1 MIRNHL
7 YRLLH
12 YSSFTKLI
20 KMGLLSSFA
29 PLVSSFHPD
38 ICQLME
44 KYYFLYSLLNC
55 VFWES
60 VKKSCQT
67 ANILRSTCS
76 QTRSSIFCCYQVY
89 KSFSETSEVHNGKRV
104 NSIAS
109 DKWRTVPTPHHLPEA
124 LPMTDQAGRPYQAG
138 YQNHCII

>member
-20 KMGLLSSFA
+20 KMGLLSSFD

-109 DKWRTVPTPHHLPEA
+109 DKWRMYLHHITCPKLY
-124 LPMTDQAGRPYQAG
+124 L
-138 YQNHCII
+138 